1 MSIIDPEIHDPM
13 FEKSILRCIHIG
25 LLCVQELTKE
35 RPTISTVVLMLISEI
50 THLPP
55 PRQVAFVQ
63 KQNCQS
69 SESSQKSQF
78 NSNNDVTIS
87 EIQGR

>member
-1 MSIIDPEIHDPM
+1 M

-78 NSNNDVTIS
+78 NSNNNVTIS